1 MKKIEIQ
8 ETLDLPVDK
17 VWELF
22 INLDNYPK
30 YFKYTKR
37 VFYKGQMKLGFEW
50 YDFANFV
57 FPLIVKH
64 KTTVF
69 EKEKSLGFDVYIPL
83 KGYIKERVNF
93 EEKNN
98 ATEIKASV
106 VFDFGNP
113 VFSFLF
119 DNIFENRMKE
129 SINGA
134 LTKFKREILVN

>member
-1 MKKIEIQ
+1 MRTIKIK
-8 ETLDLPVDK
+8 ETLDLPIDK

-30 YFKYTKR
+30 YFKYTKK
-37 VFYKGQMKLGFEW
+37 VFYKGEMKLGFEW
-50 YDFANFV
+50 YDFATFI

-69 EKEKSLGFDVYIPL
+69 EKQKNLGFDVYVPL
-83 KGYIKERVNF
+83 KGYVKERVSF
-93 EEKNN
+93 KNKGNSTGIN
-98 ATEIKASV
+98 ASI

-119 DNIFENRMKE
+119 DNIFEKRMRE
-129 SINGA
+129 SVNGA
-134 LTKFKREILVN
+134 LIKFRNEFSAS

>member
-8 ETLDLPVDK
+8 ETLDFPLSK
-17 VWELF
+17 TWELF

-50 YDFANFV
+50 YDFATFV

-69 EKEKSLGFDVYIPL
+69 EKEKTLGFDVYVPL
-83 KGYIKERVNF
+83 KGYIKERVSF

-119 DNIFENRMKE
+119 DNIFEKRMRE

>member
-8 ETLDLPVDK
+8 EILDLPIDK

-50 YDFANFV
+50 YDFATFV
-57 FPLIVKH
+57 FPAIVKH

-69 EKEKSLGFDVYIPL
+69 DKEKTLGFDVYIPL
-83 KGYIKERVNF
+83 KGYIKERISF
-93 EEKNN
+93 ENKGN
-98 ATEIKASV
+98 ATGIKASV